1 MHNSSLCQK
10 AYSLKERKKERKRE
24 KSFPSIAWCDTLKIA
39 HREFLDFLL
48 FLSFLNFLSFLL
60 SFLLRKERRRCDES
74 RPTSFSI
81 LLTHPLR
88 LSIYAVTPSNFVH
101 GIALSAKH
109 FGVDFMVLPPPP
121 PPPSDTPG
129 NNSTTAMPVLRGK
142 ANSHPLF
149 SRGDNRSWRLK
160 DSRDASFLQ
169 LPRYEVL
176 STDD

>member
-24 KSFPSIAWCDTLKIA
+24 ESFPSIAWCDTLKIA

-121 PPPSDTPG
+121 PSDTPG